1 MRLIFANERKKV
13 RESGGRTEEG
23 QREREAEEEEEAER
37 KQSQMVDEGSRSE
50 QKMRT
55 RT

>member
-23 QREREAEEEEEAER
+23 QREREAEEEEAER

-50 QKMRT
+50 
-55 RT
+55 